1 MNKWTREAV
10 SQHINRLK
18 QQDSIDGKKP
28 TTKKKRVTS
37 ESKGIKH
44 IKAVLD
50 DLQLDYI
57 LEHEFSN
64 VRKFRFDIALLN
76 YKIAIEYEGV
86 FSAKSRHTTVT
97 GYSRDAEKYN
107 LASSLG
113 WKVLRYTATNYKNFE
128 LDVLRAIF
136 DIIKINAIK

>member
-28 TTKKKRVTS
+28 TTKKKRITS

-44 IKAVLD
+44 IKAVLS
-50 DLQLDYI
+50 DLKLKY
-57 LEHEFSN
+57 EAEYKFSET
-64 VRKFRFDIALLN
+64 RQFRFDFAIPEL
-76 YKIAIEYEGV
+76 KIAIEYEGV
-86 FSAKSRHTTVT
+86 FSDKSRHTTVH
-97 GYSRDAEKYN
+97 GYSKDAEKYN